1 MDKDG
6 WFPVG
11 HWQKRDSVGARYVW
25 RAVMR
30 QVEVRLKGW
39 KMADA
44 MGDLRTWLDRY
55 NCRPTNFEIRRAAS
69 GGLLVRI
76 EFADD
81 RHAQRFE
88 QDFRW

>member
-1 MDKDG
+1 
-6 WFPVG
+6 
-11 HWQKRDSVGARYVW
+11 
-25 RAVMR
+25 MR

-44 MGDLRTWLDRY
+44 MGELRAWLDHH
-55 NCRPTNFEIRRAAS
+55 NCRPANFEIRRAAS

-81 RHAQRFE
+81 RYAQRFE
-88 QDFRW
+88 QDFQR

>member
-1 MDKDG
+1 
-6 WFPVG
+6 
-11 HWQKRDSVGARYVW
+11 
-25 RAVMR
+25 MR

-44 MGDLRTWLDRY
+44 MGELRTWLDRY

-76 EFADD
+76 EFAED
-81 RHAQRFE
+81 RLAQRFE
-88 QDFRW
+88 QDFRR